1 MSVVGASASRLD
13 DLVDRRVAE
22 RLVLGHMQ
30 GRRWVTGERWTLTVE
45 ADAFVLTME
54 RPDE

>member
-1 MSVVGASASRLD
+1 VSAVEASTSRHD
-13 DLVDRRVAE
+13 PVVDRRVAE
-22 RLVLGHMQ
+22 RLLLGHMQ

-45 ADAFVLTME
+45 PEAFVLTME